1 MQKYENFRN
10 KLRIKEREVNLQRP
24 MEKKDL
30 FGKPINDI
38 PFTRNKLNQRRK

>member
-10 KLRIKEREVNLQRP
+10 KLRIKGREVNFQRL

-30 FGKPINDI
+30 FGKPTNDI
-38 PFTRNKLNQRRK
+38 SFTRNKLNQRRK